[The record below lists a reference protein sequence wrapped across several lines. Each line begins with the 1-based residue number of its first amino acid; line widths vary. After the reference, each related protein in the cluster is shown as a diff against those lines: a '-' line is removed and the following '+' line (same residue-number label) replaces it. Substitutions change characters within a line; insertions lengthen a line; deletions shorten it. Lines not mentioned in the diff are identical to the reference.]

1 MIERIGLTM
10 AKIKMNE
17 REREWDYIKGF
28 LVIMVILGHT
38 TAAFGAYEKP
48 QLLIYLSSLT
58 VSFIMPLFLV
68 TTGYFLITPHKPL
81 GSSYFKKKTRRFLMP
96 AFLWGGTVGCISIMK
111 GILIDNEILFTRSN
125 LNQFMR
131 YAASLW
137 YLYAAWICAV
147 IIGGIVQWIPNK
159 YRNYSLIICAIC
171 MNLIPTDR
179 WYVAFAFS
187 FILIGYFLRIR
198 EFKLEY
204 FESHFR
210 LGIVFLIVY
219 AVLLKFYK
227 YEHSIYVAG
236 NNLFTNDVMHR
247 QILIDVFRFVMG
259 ILGSI
264 SIAFILHWIWKIT
277 LEKQNKMGM
286 AIIDAIQKGN

>member
-1 MIERIGLTM
+1 
-10 AKIKMNE
+10 
-17 REREWDYIKGF
+17 
-28 LVIMVILGHT
+28 
-38 TAAFGAYEKP
+38 
-48 QLLIYLSSLT
+48 
-58 VSFIMPLFLV
+58 
-68 TTGYFLITPHKPL
+68 
-81 GSSYFKKKTRRFLMP
+81 
-96 AFLWGGTVGCISIMK
+96 MK

-286 AIIDAIQKGN
+286 AIIDAIQKVGSLSLEMYCTQYLVVEYVFPKILKFLNISDIITDNPYVCYFLWRHVIGIGLTFGVYNICFFLKRKIGRWLY